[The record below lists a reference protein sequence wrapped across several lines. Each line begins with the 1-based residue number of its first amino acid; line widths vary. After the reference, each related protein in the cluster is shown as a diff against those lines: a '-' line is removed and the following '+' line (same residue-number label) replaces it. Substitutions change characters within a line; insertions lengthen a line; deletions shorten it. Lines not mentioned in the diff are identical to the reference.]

1 MNFSHVENLENK
13 TMQLKKVL
21 SDYDELRE
29 KNAQDNH
36 VSNMKVESLRTE
48 LGQSKAM
55 NNDLLQKLEDYEREN
70 HELVQEL

>member
-1 MNFSHVENLENK
+1 
-13 TMQLKKVL
+13 MQLKKVL
-21 SDYDELRE
+21 SDYEELRE
-29 KNAQDNH
+29 KSAQDSH
-36 VSNMKVESLRTE
+36 VANMKLETLRTE

>member
-13 TMQLKKVL
+13 TLQLRKVL
-21 SDYDELRE
+21 SNYEELRE
-29 KNAQDNH
+29 KSVQDSH
-36 VSNMKVESLRTE
+36 VANMKIESLRGE

-55 NNDLLQKLEDYEREN
+55 NNDLLQKLEGSEREN